1 MTDPNR
7 PDAGVNLGKDT
18 ASGAPSVGDW
28 ANGAHTNQAQPNPA
42 QPNQAAPQNWG
53 NPAGGQGA
61 GMVNGLPADIANKK
75 LIAGLLGIFL
85 GSLGVHKFFLGN
97 TQPAILMLAGTIG
110 GYILGIIGS
119 FIIVGAVFF
128 LVPFVVSVIGL
139 IEGIIY
145 LTKSDQ
151 EFYQTYVVGKKA
163 WL

>member
-18 ASGAPSVGDW
+18 TSGAPSVGDW
-28 ANGAHTNQAQPNPA
+28 ANGT
-42 QPNQAAPQNWG
+42 QPNQAAQPQWG
-53 NPAGGQGA
+53 NPVGGMGA

-110 GYILGIIGS
+110 GWILGFIGS

-128 LVPFVVSVIGL
+128 LVPFVIGVIGL
-139 IEGIIY
+139 IEGILY